1 MKNYKKTVSLFVFL
15 LSITFYT
22 KAQSFDHILV
32 AGQDDASR
40 YLENYLEPVLGGLVQ
55 NLNSGWYHSG
65 KTHKKYGFDITINA
79 TASFVPDDKKKFL
92 FRNSDYRVLE
102 LANGNS
108 QDILPTVMGQ
118 TTTEQID
125 VKIPLDALGNV
136 IPSGSNI
143 VPSSFKVA
151 RFDALDGIEDEL
163 PVAAVPSPMVQ
174 VGLGLPSKTDVKLRF
189 VPSVGSDEVTFNL
202 FGIGL
207 QHNLLQYFK
216 LDKITPFDV
225 SILGAFT
232 TSTTTYIPKN
242 SNIPGRNQE
251 TTFRINAYTVQLIGN
266 IDLKVINFYG
276 GLGYS
281 SGAANVKIKGTYEFN
296 YDIKDTF
303 GNVINTVNEEVT
315 DPINI
320 DYKISKQLKA
330 TLGMRLNIAFFK
342 IFADYSIQDYG
353 TLNTGISFSFK

>member
-1 MKNYKKTVSLFVFL
+1 MKTYILIFLFFTTNFFV
-15 LSITFYT
+15 

-32 AGQDDASR
+32 AGQNDASL
-40 YLENYLEPVLGGLVQ
+40 YVENYLEPVLGGLVQ

-65 KTHKKYGFDITINA
+65 KTHKKYGFDFTINA
-79 TASFVPDDKKKFL
+79 TASFVPDNKKSFL
-92 FRNSDYRVLE
+92 FKNSDYTVLE

-108 QDILPTVMGQ
+108 QDNLPTVMGQ
-118 TTTEQID
+118 TTNEQID
-125 VKIPLDALGNV
+125 VKIPLDSFGNI
-136 IPSGSNI
+136 IPQGSNI
-143 VPSSFKVA
+143 IPTSFKVA
-151 RFDALDGIEDEL
+151 RFDALDGIEDKL
-163 PVAAVPSPMVQ
+163 PVAAVPTPMIQ

-189 VPSVGSDEVTFNL
+189 VPSIGNDEVTFNL

-216 LDKITPFDV
+216 LDKVTPFDV
-225 SILGAFT
+225 SVLGAFT
-232 TSTTTYIPKN
+232 TSTTRYVPKN
-242 SNIPGRNQE
+242 STIPGRNQE

-266 IDLKVINFYG
+266 INLKVINFYG

-281 SGAANVKIKGTYEFN
+281 TGAANVIIKGTYQFD

-303 GNVINTVNEEVT
+303 GNIINTVNEEIT

-320 DYKISKQLKA
+320 DYRMNKQLKA
-330 TLGMRLNIAFFK
+330 TLGMRLNVAFFK

-353 TLNTGISFSFK
+353 TLNAGISLSFK

>member
-1 MKNYKKTVSLFVFL
+1 MKNYKKKFSLFLFL
-15 LSITFYT
+15 ISITLYT
-22 KAQSFDHILV
+22 KAQSFDHILA
-32 AGQDDASR
+32 AGKNDASH

-65 KTHKKYGFDITINA
+65 RTHKKHGFDITINA
-79 TASFVPDDKKKFL
+79 TASFVPDDKKMFL
-92 FRNSDYRVLE
+92 FKNNDYTVLE

-118 TTTEQID
+118 TTNQQID
-125 VKIPLDALGNV
+125 VKIPLDASGNV
-136 IPSGSNI
+136 IPAGSSI
-143 VPSSFKVA
+143 LPTSFKVA
-151 RFDALDGIEDEL
+151 RFDALNGIEDEL
-163 PVAAVPSPMVQ
+163 PVAAVPSPMIQ
-174 VGLGLPSKTDVKLRF
+174 VGLGLPSKTDFKLRF
-189 VPSVGSDEVTFNL
+189 IPKVGNDEVTFNL

-216 LDKITPFDV
+216 LDKATPFDV

-242 SNIPGRNQE
+242 SNIPGTNQE

-266 IDLKVINFYG
+266 LDLKFINFYG

-281 SGAANVKIKGTYEFN
+281 AGSSNVKVKGTYQFD

-303 GNVINTVNEEVT
+303 GTIINTVSDQVT

-320 DYKISKQLKA
+320 DYKLNKQLKA
-330 TLGMRLNIAFFK
+330 TIGMRLNIAFFK

-353 TLNTGISFSFK
+353 TLNAGISLSFK